1 MLQKLKGE
9 YVYNITIKQVCDP
22 KGKSKGALFFLF
34 TIHIAVLADLVE

>member
-1 MLQKLKGE
+1 VLQKLKGE

-34 TIHIAVLADLVE
+34 MVSLSLLRL